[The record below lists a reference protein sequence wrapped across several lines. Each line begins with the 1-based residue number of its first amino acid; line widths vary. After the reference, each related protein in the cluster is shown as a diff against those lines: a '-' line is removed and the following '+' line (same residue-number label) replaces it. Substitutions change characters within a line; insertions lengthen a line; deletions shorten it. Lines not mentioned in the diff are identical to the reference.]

1 MRQIAVW
8 AWRSV
13 LGGFSLA
20 VLAYA
25 LFCAWYLA
33 ETPTVTTRTA
43 LAARV
48 ALVGIVSALA
58 FVWSVTSTRR
68 ARIGAASWLA
78 WAMVSCACMTL
89 VFVGYLY
96 PIFFLG
102 SVTNDRHVLDA
113 TVAGINAVGGATDIP
128 LPQGYTAVM
137 ERRLLAPGH
146 TRVDIHL
153 SNRLVA
159 RVVGVDLIKVD
170 NVAVEMR
177 DGRIAR
183 AWVDYF

>member
-1 MRQIAVW
+1 MRQVTAW
-8 AWRSV
+8 AWRA
-13 LGGFSLA
+13 LLAGFSLA
-20 VLAYA
+20 ILAYA
-25 LFCAWYLA
+25 LFCAWYLV
-33 ETPTVTTRTA
+33 ETPAITTRKA

-48 ALVGIVSALA
+48 ALVGIVGALTC
-58 FVWSVTSTRR
+58 VWTVVSTRR
-68 ARIGAASWLA
+68 ARIGATAWLG
-78 WAMVSCACMTL
+78 WAALSFACMML

-102 SVTNDRHVLDA
+102 SVTNDRQLLNA
-113 TVAGINAVGGATDIP
+113 TAAGINAARGTTDIP
-128 LPQGYTAVM
+128 LPPGYTAVM
-137 ERRLLAPGH
+137 ERRLVAPGH

-153 SNRLVA
+153 SNRVVA

-177 DGRIAR
+177 DDRIAR